1 MEPWSADDPW
11 QERRDP
17 SPGWDEW
24 PPPAPSAD
32 DFAVDAPAS
41 PASDPWAESWAD
53 EVPGIPTSPPPER
66 EPYAEPSSD
75 VGYESSQPPAFD
87 STEAPPAP
95 AFEPSVAEPEAEP
108 FTDAEPQPFTE
119 AEPAVAPR
127 IEPWSP
133 DSDPWGAAWTVSPAV
148 EDAIADEPVVDEH
161 VDEAPP
167 VGEAGVEDE
176 LDAGVMPAA
185 SPSDAWQ
192 AAELEPDLEPEPP
205 QTTDDSNDD
214 ESDLAAA
221 AIAGMAFEG
230 ADDETPAADRGRLHR
245 QRTELRWR
253 GPRCHRWGCDR
264 RLGGR

>member
-32 DFAVDAPAS
+32 DFTVDAPAS

-53 EVPGIPTSPPPER
+53 EVPGIPTSPPPEL

-75 VGYESSQPPAFD
+75 VGYESPQPPAFD

-95 AFEPSVAEPEAEP
+95 AFEPSVDEPESEP

-119 AEPAVAPR
+119 AQPAEAPR

-133 DSDPWGAAWTVSPAV
+133 DSDPWGAAWTMPPAV

-161 VDEAPP
+161 ADEAPP
-167 VGEAGVEDE
+167 VEEAGVEDE
-176 LDAGVMPAA
+176 LDAGVVSAA
-185 SPSDAWQ
+185 SLERCLAS
-192 AAELEPDLEPEPP
+192 AELEPDLEPEPP
-205 QTTDDSNDD
+205 PTTDDSHDG
-214 ESDLAAA
+214 EPDLAAA
-221 AIAGMAFEG
+221 AIAGMALEG
-230 ADDETPAADRGRLHR
+230 ADRRDSGAGRGRLAPMTNR
-245 QRTELRWR
+245 ASLDAALARPPR
-253 GPRCHRWGCDR
+253 GGGC
-264 RLGGR
+264 GRDG